1 MIQQIMQQNCE
12 SVPAAIEV
20 VTNNA
25 MNASSNGLNMVIV
38 VVVVVVVVVV
48 LGVVEVV
55 LETRIQRK
63 GVWSSDKNNGDLPQ
77 L

>member
-1 MIQQIMQQNCE
+1 MTARLKQIMQQNDQ
-12 SVPAAIEV
+12 SVPGAIEV

-55 LETRIQRK
+55 
-63 GVWSSDKNNGDLPQ
+63 VAVCF
-77 L
+77 